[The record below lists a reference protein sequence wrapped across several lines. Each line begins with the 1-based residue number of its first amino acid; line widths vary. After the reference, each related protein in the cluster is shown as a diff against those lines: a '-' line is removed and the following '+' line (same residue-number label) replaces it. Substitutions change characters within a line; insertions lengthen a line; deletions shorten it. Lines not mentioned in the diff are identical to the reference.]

1 MRASSFGARKLAAS
15 SISRHRLSSFKPID
29 FITYYNSFSHFV
41 EKPAALK
48 EIGRILESGSFP

>member
-15 SISRHRLSSFKPID
+15 SISRYRLSSFKPID
-29 FITYYNSFSHFV
+29 FITCYSSFSHFV

-48 EIGRILESGSFP
+48 EMGRILETDSFP